1 MPIYQ
6 GEHLAKES
14 VERVIMTMRKMGR
27 EFELIVVVDGE
38 VDETK
43 TVLTKLKRQYPELRI
58 LTYAK
63 NKGKGYAVRYGMKLA
78 SKAYVGYI
86 DAGHDIDTRSL
97 VEMLTSI
104 NDDSDIDV
112 WMADKILPMSQVIN
126 VPWYRKIYSYVFRHM
141 VSLLFGSRM
150 GDTQVG
156 LKFFRGSVIKKL
168 LSKND
173 LVINRFVFDVEL
185 LSRLIP
191 SARIAHVPVTIRRNG
206 EKSSVGICD
215 IWQMAWDVVRVRFA
229 L

>member
-1 MPIYQ
+1 
-6 GEHLAKES
+6 
-14 VERVIMTMRKMGR
+14 MTMRKMGR

-112 WMADKILPMSQVIN
+112 
-126 VPWYRKIYSYVFRHM
+126 
-141 VSLLFGSRM
+141 
-150 GDTQVG
+150 
-156 LKFFRGSVIKKL
+156 
-168 LSKND
+168 
-173 LVINRFVFDVEL
+173 
-185 LSRLIP
+185 
-191 SARIAHVPVTIRRNG
+191 
-206 EKSSVGICD
+206 
-215 IWQMAWDVVRVRFA
+215 
-229 L
+229 